1 MRYLVFVA
9 LLACQAHAQAQD
21 VAVVQGTVRDAT
33 GLMLPGAAVEVD
45 ERLVAVSDAQGHC
58 DITLP
63 TPGVVAVRVLL
74 PGFRVWESRVD
85 ATATST
91 LDIVLEIARL
101 RDRITVTPLPP
112 EQDVAPV
119 FTLEPTHVYRTPGA
133 QADVFQA
140 LQRSPASRALTREPA
155 CSCAAAT

>member
-63 TPGVVAVRVLL
+63 TPRGCGR
-74 PGFRVWESRVD
+74 PR
-85 ATATST
+85 
-91 LDIVLEIARL
+91 
-101 RDRITVTPLPP
+101 
-112 EQDVAPV
+112 
-119 FTLEPTHVYRTPGA
+119 
-133 QADVFQA
+133 
-140 LQRSPASRALTREPA
+140 
-155 CSCAAAT
+155 AAAGVPCVGVTC